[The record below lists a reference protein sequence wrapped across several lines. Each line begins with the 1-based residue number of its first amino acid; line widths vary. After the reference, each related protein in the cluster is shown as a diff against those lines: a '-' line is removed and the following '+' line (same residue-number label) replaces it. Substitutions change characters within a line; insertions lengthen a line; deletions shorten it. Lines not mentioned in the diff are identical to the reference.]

1 MPNLPDLLAMP
12 LDQFVRDGQLL
23 EVRVP
28 WHSETL
34 WLVPDEHDAV
44 VLGREGVSRRRVWT
58 AEELIAVMALQDGT
72 PAVVQTL
79 ALAKLA
85 IDGDL
90 VEVGPRADLGYGSEG
105 DQAGPS

>member
-1 MPNLPDLLAMP
+1 M
-12 LDQFVRDGQLL
+12 
-23 EVRVP
+23 P

-58 AEELIAVMALQDGT
+58 AEELIAVMALPDRS

-90 VEVGPRADLGYGSEG
+90 IDVRRRPIRMRTGRRSGRTEPTA
-105 DQAGPS
+105 